1 MLDTMA
7 VDLEVA
13 VMATVAVEVVVSPVE
28 TEGLIL
34 VVVEVPII
42 LIKMEI
48 IKLEIWEMEK

>member
-28 TEGLIL
+28 TEGSIL